1 MFDRI
6 YKTSCNS
13 YQMWNP
19 FAIFWL
25 FEMSRFLSNCSSYKC
40 YVEFQIFSIS
50 QMETRLIATR
60 GFANMHS
67 ICKVARGLTKYFL
80 FGWLYA
86 KKRASSP
93 GNSFFFFSKLFPG
106 WFRIGSR
113 SIVLLFGNTLFVCFN
128 FSVWLKCHKA
138 TDVNKTTVFYV
149 RRFFIR

>member
-19 FAIFWL
+19 FAISWL

-50 QMETRLIATR
+50 QMEIRLIATR

-80 FGWLYA
+80 FGWLHA
-86 KKRASSP
+86 KNAQVLRAIL
-93 GNSFFFFSKLFPG
+93 FFFSKLFPG

-113 SIVLLFGNTLFVCFN
+113 SIVLLFGNTLFVRFN
-128 FSVWLKCHKA
+128 FSVWLKCDKA